1 MTLNLSEIFGI
12 QAALSRLT
20 NYQQVVEEKSVITP
34 FHFSGK
40 TRWNISKNLRVCD
53 DAVKPW
59 PKVLEGLKEQFKI
72 SADTKQDDQS
82 FLDFQKEA
90 AKTAEET
97 KDEYKFLKIPLSE
110 LTNDK
115 NPVSADVLGVLDRYE
130 LIDESV

>member
-20 NYQQVVEEKSVITP
+20 NYQQVVDNKSVVTP

-40 TRWNISKNLRVCD
+40 TRWNISKNIRICD

-59 PKVLEGLKEQFKI
+59 AKVLEGMREQFKI
-72 SADTKQDDQS
+72 TADIKPDDQS

-97 KDEYKFLKIPLSE
+97 KDEYPFLKIPLSE
-110 LTNDK
+110 LIDDK
-115 NPVSADVLGVLDRYE
+115 NPVSADVLGVLERYE
-130 LIDESV
+130 LIQE

>member
-12 QAALSRLT
+12 QAALNRLT
-20 NYQQVVEEKSVITP
+20 NYQQVVDNKSVVTP

-40 TRWNISKNLRVCD
+40 TRWNISKNIRICD

-59 PKVLEGLKEQFKI
+59 AKVLEGMREQFKI
-72 SADTKQDDQS
+72 TADTKQDDQS

-97 KDEYKFLKIPLSE
+97 SDNYTFLKIPLSE
-110 LTNDK
+110 LIDDK
-115 NPVSADVLGVLDRYE
+115 NPVSADVLGVLERYE
-130 LIDESV
+130 LIQE

>member
-12 QAALSRLT
+12 QAALARLT
-20 NYQQVVEEKSVITP
+20 NYQQVVDNKSVITP

-40 TRWNISKNLRVCD
+40 TRWNISKNIRICD

-59 PKVLEGLKEQFKI
+59 AKVLEGMREQFKI
-72 SADTKQDDQS
+72 SAETKPDDQS

-97 KDEYKFLKIPLSE
+97 SDNYPFLKIPLSE
-110 LTNDK
+110 LIDDK
-115 NPVSADVLGVLDRYE
+115 NPVSADVLGVLERYE
-130 LIDESV
+130 LIQE

>member
-20 NYQQVVEEKSVITP
+20 NYQQVVDNKSVVTP

-40 TRWNISKNLRVCD
+40 TRWNISKNIRICD

-59 PKVLEGLKEQFKI
+59 AKVLEGMREQFKI
-72 SADTKQDDQS
+72 TADTKPDDQS
-82 FLDFQKEA
+82 FLEFQKEA

-97 KDEYKFLKIPLSE
+97 VEQYNFLKIPLDE
-110 LTNDK
+110 LIDDK
-115 NPVSADVLGVLDRYE
+115 NPVSADVLGVLERYE
-130 LIDESV
+130 LIQE